1 MAALSRMA
9 ADVHR
14 KVTIQPNDTIIFSSN
29 PIPGNEKSVS
39 RVINELSAKGA
50 NVIFQDAHV
59 SGHACQEELKLIYSL
74 VKPKYAL
81 PVHGE
86 YRHLKANAAIAS
98 SLGIPK
104 ENIFIMQSGD
114 VMELSEDEAGFIA
127 LHIVNGQLHL
137 ETKSVREITT
147 LMQQIETIVRMR
159 FAITLDPDSVY
170 YYRFITHLKFF
181 AERIFS
187 EKQIPTKEMDGLLE
201 LIREKY
207 PQDVECVLDIAAFL
221 KQRYGYTLSEEEILY
236 LSIHVSRIHQ
246 VSVKG
251 GEAV

>member
-1 MAALSRMA
+1 MYMA
-9 ADVHR
+9 VER
-14 KVTIQPNDTIIFSSN
+14 KKQGIEVKNVLLWDIQKFYRD
-29 PIPGNEKSVS
+29 
-39 RVINELSAKGA
+39 
-50 NVIFQDAHV
+50 
-59 SGHACQEELKLIYSL
+59 
-74 VKPKYAL
+74 
-81 PVHGE
+81 E
-86 YRHLKANAAIAS
+86 YKVGRYAIA
-98 SLGIPK
+98 LIRERFG
-104 ENIFIMQSGD
+104 
-114 VMELSEDEAGFIA
+114 VELSEDEAGFIA

-147 LMQQIETIVRMR
+147 
-159 FAITLDPDSVY
+159 
-170 YYRFITHLKFF
+170 
-181 AERIFS
+181 
-187 EKQIPTKEMDGLLE
+187 LLE

>member
-1 MAALSRMA
+1 MSIKAVNSFILRAARKSDEMLEPYDGKLSRTVLRRESGSNL
-9 ADVHR
+9 AD
-14 KVTIQPNDTIIFSSN
+14 
-29 PIPGNEKSVS
+29 
-39 RVINELSAKGA
+39 
-50 NVIFQDAHV
+50 
-59 SGHACQEELKLIYSL
+59 L
-74 VKPKYAL
+74 V
-81 PVHGE
+81 
-86 YRHLKANAAIAS
+86 
-98 SLGIPK
+98 
-104 ENIFIMQSGD
+104 D
-114 VMELSEDEAGFIA
+114 
-127 LHIVNGQLHL
+127 
-137 ETKSVREITT
+137 
-147 LMQQIETIVRMR
+147 
-159 FAITLDPDSVY
+159 Y

-246 VSVKG
+246 VSMKG